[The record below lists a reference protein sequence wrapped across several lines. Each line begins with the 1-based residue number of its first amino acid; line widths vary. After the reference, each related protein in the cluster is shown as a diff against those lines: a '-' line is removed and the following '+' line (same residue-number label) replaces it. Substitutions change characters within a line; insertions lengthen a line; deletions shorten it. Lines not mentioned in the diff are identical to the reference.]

1 MSLVQTTVIRENI
14 ACVESFS
21 YISTK
26 KLCALGTVYTLE
38 AL

>member
-1 MSLVQTTVIRENI
+1 MIQTTVVRENI

-26 KLCALGTVYTLE
+26 KLYTLGTVYTLE